1 MRGTRCSVI
10 RSLLTSPQGW
20 FRSPGVSEN
29 VFRCCDPLHDHLTHC
44 TSSDVPSGDPQ
55 GQSGRGPRV
64 LRGSE
69 TESADLAMFLVGLFG
84 TRSKADLKSNDLVE
98 GKLPR
103 I

>member
-10 RSLLTSPQGW
+10 RSLLMSPQGW